1 MASGDT
7 IVQRR
12 SARALVCTRSTQTVQ
27 AIATG
32 VDDRPR
38 ANVVP
43 RTRALDVLLVTS
55 GLGPRYGGIGCVSQ
69 SMRDILQS
77 RWRLR
82 VVTSPPERSPLSRRA
97 RLWSSLFATV
107 PRRPRLLL
115 YEHRG
120 LARIHPWVPW
130 PRGTRYG
137 ILLCGYEV
145 WSPIL
150 PSQRWILEGA
160 DCLLAISQTT
170 VDEARRHNPWFPPV
184 HVVHLGVEAP
194 ASWATAT
201 GLGNLLVL
209 VGRIDANERYKGHD
223 EILDAWPAIRAVVP
237 GARFVAIGGGSDV
250 ERLRQRVQSEHL
262 DGVEFTGFV
271 TSEERTRWLQQATA
285 AFALGRVEGF
295 GLANVEAAA
304 MGVPLI
310 GLPHTVLEELF
321 PPNTAVRFV
330 HSLRPNDIAEA
341 VIELLREPDR
351 ARELGDRGRAH
362 VLAHYTHDHF
372 KARLLSTLDGILKP
386 SNLENRK

>member
-1 MASGDT
+1 M
-7 IVQRR
+7 
-12 SARALVCTRSTQTVQ
+12 
-27 AIATG
+27 
-32 VDDRPR
+32 
-38 ANVVP
+38 
-43 RTRALDVLLVTS
+43 
-55 GLGPRYGGIGCVSQ
+55 
-69 SMRDILQS
+69 
-77 RWRLR
+77 
-82 VVTSPPERSPLSRRA
+82 
-97 RLWSSLFATV
+97 
-107 PRRPRLLL
+107 
-115 YEHRG
+115 
-120 LARIHPWVPW
+120 
-130 PRGTRYG
+130 
-137 ILLCGYEV
+137 
-145 WSPIL
+145 
-150 PSQRWILEGA
+150 
-160 DCLLAISQTT
+160 
-170 VDEARRHNPWFPPV
+170 
-184 HVVHLGVEAP
+184 
-194 ASWATAT
+194 
-201 GLGNLLVL
+201 
-209 VGRIDANERYKGHD
+209 
-223 EILDAWPAIRAVVP
+223 P